1 MQTKVENTAN
11 LEMLLGKPAIKPL
24 LDKLYLYRINTKG
37 ELYWGMVYGEF
48 INSDSAAAA
57 IAELPKILQRNKPF
71 LRKINQLLSI

>member
-37 ELYWGMVYGEF
+37 ELYWGMVEPEF
-48 INSDSAAAA
+48 VMRNENGFTLIEVMVS
-57 IAELPKILQRNKPF
+57 IA
-71 LRKINQLLSI
+71 